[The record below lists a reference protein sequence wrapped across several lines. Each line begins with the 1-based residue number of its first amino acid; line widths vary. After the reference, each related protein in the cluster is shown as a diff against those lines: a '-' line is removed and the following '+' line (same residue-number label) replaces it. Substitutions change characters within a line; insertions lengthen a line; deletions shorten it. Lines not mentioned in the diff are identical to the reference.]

1 MDRLTLDH
9 SERKTFAV
17 VPAAGRGVRMG
28 GNRPKQFLMLTGK
41 PILAHTIE
49 RLSQA
54 PFISGMFLVAPP
66 DLIPRTEEMI
76 QKYCSDCSF
85 AIRVVAGG
93 RERQDSVYNAL
104 QLLPKECD
112 WVLIHDGVRP
122 FASVKLLENTRE
134 AAGRNGAAIAAVTA
148 TDTIKRA
155 QNGQVVETLE
165 RQQIIL
171 VQTPQVFRRD
181 LILDAYRQAR
191 RQGWIG
197 TDDASFVERMNL
209 RVDVVE
215 GEYSNI
221 KVTRPSDLVWAEWF
235 LSRQSDVKGCSDKNT
250 N

>member
-1 MDRLTLDH
+1 MEEAT
-9 SERKTFAV
+9 RKTFAV

-28 GNRPKQFLMLTGK
+28 GNQPKQFLMLTGK

-54 PFISGMFLVAPP
+54 PFISGMFLVVPP
-66 DLIPRTEEMI
+66 DLIPHTEEMVE
-76 QKYCSDCSF
+76 QYCSDCGL
-85 AIRVVAGG
+85 AIQVIAGG
-93 RERQDSVYNAL
+93 KERQDSVYNAL
-104 QLLPKECD
+104 QLLPAECD

-122 FASVKLLENTRE
+122 FTSVKLLQNTWE
-134 AAGRNGAAIAAVTA
+134 AAGKHGAAIAAVTA

-155 QNGQVVETLE
+155 QNGRVLETLE

-181 LILDAYRQAR
+181 LILDAYREAHK
-191 RQGWIG
+191 QGWVG

-209 RVDVVE
+209 RVDIVE

-221 KVTRPSDLVWAEWF
+221 KVTRSSDLVWAEW
-235 LSRQSDVKGCSDKNT
+235 LLARQ
-250 N
+250 